1 MQIVA
6 KYYLWTK
13 ALHVIFVI
21 SWMAGMLYL
30 PRLYVYHAETVLGS
44 EMDEKFQIMERR
56 LLRIIIN
63 PAMILS
69 LLTGLILIAI
79 TKAGAPGTGL
89 WMHTKLLFVAALL
102 LSHML
107 LSYYR
112 KRFVAGLN
120 KKSANFF
127 RFLNEANTLCMIVIV
142 IMVIV
147 RPF

>member
-13 ALHVIFVI
+13 AFHVIFVI

-44 EMDEKFQIMERR
+44 EIDEKFQIMERR

-89 WMHTKLLFVAALL
+89 WMHIKLLFVVALL
-102 LSHML
+102 LNHML

-127 RFLNEANTLCMIVIV
+127 RFLNEAGTLCMIVIV